1 MIIVTPEQNLQCE
14 CWLIFEVSF
23 SFITVSMSVN
33 CWKVVVEKQKF
44 GEMNHTKNMIVV
56 DNLFITC
63 CFLIVASS
71 KCKSLSLVLVYVVSV
86 IPILYCSYWHC
97 TFVSDTMHMTY
108 TGLFSHANGPNLIKQ
123 HFYLTADLIA
133 RLDTFLLLANALKK
147 ATAVV
152 EASSCYCQTLGYLL
166 SYSCVPIIFSPFST
180 SKTKL
185 NPAHILLWS
194 SSDSL
199 KRESSARTS
208 GPTRSPDYTGSELLT
223 KQTCWWSLILVR
235 LGMYLILIFFFGMD
249 ELN

>member
-1 MIIVTPEQNLQCE
+1 MIFLFCFFIRSWSHLLIDIVLFPENTKCDLQMSQVTWIVRPQEAIPPIRLNLHILIPAANDYSHTRAEFTMWMWIDFWSFLQFHHCFHE
-14 CWLIFEVSF
+14 CKLLKSG
-23 SFITVSMSVN
+23 
-33 CWKVVVEKQKF
+33 CWKNKNF

-133 RLDTFLLLANALKK
+133 RLDTFL
-147 ATAVV
+147 
-152 EASSCYCQTLGYLL
+152 
-166 SYSCVPIIFSPFST
+166 PR
-180 SKTKL
+180 
-185 NPAHILLWS
+185 PAHTHW
-194 SSDSL
+194 
-199 KRESSARTS
+199 KGQRR
-208 GPTRSPDYTGSELLT
+208 
-223 KQTCWWSLILVR
+223 
-235 LGMYLILIFFFGMD
+235 
-249 ELN
+249 